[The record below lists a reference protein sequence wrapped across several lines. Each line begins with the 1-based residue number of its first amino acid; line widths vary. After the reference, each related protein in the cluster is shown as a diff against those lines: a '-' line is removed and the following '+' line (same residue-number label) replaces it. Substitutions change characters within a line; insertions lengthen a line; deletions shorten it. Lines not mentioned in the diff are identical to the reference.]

1 MALIHVRTERSLT
14 KLVVLFADWSSGRV
28 WADPE
33 ESTALLIEMLD
44 NGTDLRNVP
53 QLSDT
58 TRIKELLVEA
68 LSELKMDWEKR
79 ESRLEQARLEQQSVS
94 RMAILDFRV
103 KRILDRLTRLET
115 SRANEFAIRMT
126 RAQLSKAQQ
135 EKDLFLTHNKNQ
147 TWGAIEHEEIAVGFL
162 EVSDADSS

>member
-1 MALIHVRTERSLT
+1 
-14 KLVVLFADWSSGRV
+14 
-28 WADPE
+28 
-33 ESTALLIEMLD
+33 
-44 NGTDLRNVP
+44 
-53 QLSDT
+53 
-58 TRIKELLVEA
+58 VEA

-162 EVSDADSS
+162 EVSDADFS